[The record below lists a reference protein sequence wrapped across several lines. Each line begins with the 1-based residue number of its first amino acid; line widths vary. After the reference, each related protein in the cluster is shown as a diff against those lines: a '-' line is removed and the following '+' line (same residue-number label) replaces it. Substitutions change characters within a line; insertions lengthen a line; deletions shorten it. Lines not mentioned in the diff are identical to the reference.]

1 MKDYKRIL
9 VLKINAFKCTA
20 PENILGSIASPQFE
34 TIKQYLQ
41 ENGWIDRFHK
51 HVNIR
56 QWINIII
63 VNF

>member
-1 MKDYKRIL
+1 MAMKDYKRIL

-41 ENGWIDRFHK
+41 ENG
-51 HVNIR
+51 
-56 QWINIII
+56 
-63 VNF
+63 